1 MYTTLTAAV
10 KCYFQASFLANVSHT
25 QDFPQCSDL
34 NTPHLPPNG
43 VISQAGYGAPCDRT
57 PCQPGMS
64 CCYNARNKA
73 VCEGQLHFKC
83 LAIKSPNSLTPCNN
97 YHLPAVHERLVS
109 GSHCQHILVF
119 QFSKLLKSR
128 FVI

>member
-1 MYTTLTAAV
+1 MYTTFIAAV
-10 KCYFQASFLANVSHT
+10 KCYFQASFLVNVSHT
-25 QDFPQCSDL
+25 QDFHQCSDL

-83 LAIKSPNSLTPCNN
+83 LAINS
-97 YHLPAVHERLVS
+97 
-109 GSHCQHILVF
+109 
-119 QFSKLLKSR
+119 SR
-128 FVI
+128 R